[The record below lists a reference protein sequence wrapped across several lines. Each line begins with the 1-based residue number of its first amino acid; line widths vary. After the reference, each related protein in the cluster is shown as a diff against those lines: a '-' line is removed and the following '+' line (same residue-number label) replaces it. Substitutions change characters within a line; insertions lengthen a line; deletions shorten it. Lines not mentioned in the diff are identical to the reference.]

1 MEKAC
6 SCLDSCVCIYFLS
19 LWCHQLKVLCAPDYS
34 NALNLLH
41 IDSCNITEQFFCQLQ
56 ESLCFY
62 FVSNIL
68 CLCVFSCQVRCC
80 YWFGLF
86 MHGSNL
92 SAKFH
97 GSCWRQFVLIDSAS
111 HVRFKLY
118 CGVAIAKCMPS
129 VKTHFP
135 SSVRRCFDRLST
147 KLCVDEPVGESSMVC
162 ISCRRFNKV
171 ENL

>member
-1 MEKAC
+1 MFRQLC
-6 SCLDSCVCIYFLS
+6 MHLFPVFVVS
-19 LWCHQLKVLCAPDYS
+19 LVKVLCAPDYS

-41 IDSCNITEQFFCQLQ
+41 IDSCNITEQIFFFQLQ

-92 SAKFH
+92 PAKFH
-97 GSCWRQFVLIDSAS
+97 GSCWR
-111 HVRFKLY
+111 
-118 CGVAIAKCMPS
+118 
-129 VKTHFP
+129 
-135 SSVRRCFDRLST
+135 
-147 KLCVDEPVGESSMVC
+147 
-162 ISCRRFNKV
+162 
-171 ENL
+171 